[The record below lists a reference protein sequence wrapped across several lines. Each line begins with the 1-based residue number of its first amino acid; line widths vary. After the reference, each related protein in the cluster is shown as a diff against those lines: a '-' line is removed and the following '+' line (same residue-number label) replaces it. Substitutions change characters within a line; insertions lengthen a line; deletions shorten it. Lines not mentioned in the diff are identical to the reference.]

1 MLDNFKEL
9 HTLLRVWLEQLGD
22 KVLRYTRETS
32 WPLDTLIQDIVKE
45 LFLVFAD
52 EGWVS
57 R

>member
-9 HTLLRVWLEQLGD
+9 HTLLRIWLKQLGD
-22 KVLRYTRETS
+22 EVLRYTRETS